1 MTQSLHSVMAKL
13 AALPEEEQ
21 ERIAK
26 WLSAELAADERWSD
40 MFAESEGMLA
50 DMADDA
56 LADLDSGKTI
66 DLDPDRM

>member
-26 WLSAELAADERWSD
+26 WLSAELAADERWSG

-56 LADLDSGKTI
+56 LADLDTGKTI